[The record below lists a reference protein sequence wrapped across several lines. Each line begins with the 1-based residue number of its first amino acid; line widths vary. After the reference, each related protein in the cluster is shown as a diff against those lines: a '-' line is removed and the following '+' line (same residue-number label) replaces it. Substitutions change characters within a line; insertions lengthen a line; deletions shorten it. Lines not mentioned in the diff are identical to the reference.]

1 MREVDDLLAVGKCLR
16 EEPVRRDGVTIGMY
30 LAEKLLQVRSRDGR
44 TRALKANAVQKQ
56 FERTRG
62 RSNIVLKARQMG
74 VTTWVAG
81 QFFLKTV
88 TGRGVLTVQVAHTK
102 EAAEGIFGIVQRMW
116 ENLPA
121 HLREGALKRSK
132 ANAGQMVFPRLDS
145 EFRVVSAGE
154 ENAGRG
160 LTIQHL
166 HCSEVGRWPGE
177 AAATLAGLR
186 AALAPGGECCL
197 ESTPQGAYGA
207 FYEEWMRA
215 SETGTARHFF
225 PWWLEPAYVGCGGR
239 CVDRGRD
246 CLDAGAWVDGAAD
259 RRSGAGWRGAFA
271 GCASQEFA
279 EDAVSCFKASGAV
292 LLRGGEAWRR
302 GWRRLRRRWRHGVA
316 GRCRSGCQPCQAR
329 STWWRW
335 IRLEAARRVI
345 MRRCR

>member
-166 HCSEVGRWPGE
+166 HCSEVGRWPG
-177 AAATLAGLR
+177 R
-186 AALAPGGECCL
+186 PPPR
-197 ESTPQGAYGA
+197 S
-207 FYEEWMRA
+207 
-215 SETGTARHFF
+215 
-225 PWWLEPAYVGCGGR
+225 
-239 CVDRGRD
+239 RD
-246 CLDAGAWVDGAAD
+246 CAP
-259 RRSGAGWRGAFA
+259 R
-271 GCASQEFA
+271 
-279 EDAVSCFKASGAV
+279 
-292 LLRGGEAWRR
+292 WRR
-302 GWRRLRRRWRHGVA
+302 GASAAWKVRRRVRTAPSMRNGCALRRR
-316 GRCRSGCQPCQAR
+316 
-329 STWWRW
+329 
-335 IRLEAARRVI
+335 ARRGI
-345 MRRCR
+345 SFRGGWSRRTWLRRPMR